1 MPSTFLR
8 GSGSR
13 DAKHLPARFRLAF
26 SSSTIDLRSSS
37 AISARMFTTARADG
51 VHFEVQDF
59 RHNVNGSEHGFAR
72 GIFSQPRHWLR
83 GRAIN
88 AMLARMQHATAQ
100 ATGCLHGRWSGQ
112 LPVLWP
118 QTSASDS
125 CLDGYRG
132 GLFRRPAFQRM
143 LPSYRSAQQVRS
155 SSTGHWAAR
164 LHKERQEEAI

>member
-1 MPSTFLR
+1 MLSIYLR

-72 GIFSQPRHWLR
+72 GIFSQPRHWQR

-100 ATGCLHGRWSGQ
+100 ATGCPHGRWSGQ
-112 LPVLWP
+112 LPVLGLKLRLRIPAWMAIREDCFEDLLSRVANP
-118 QTSASDS
+118 
-125 CLDGYRG
+125 LLG
-132 GLFRRPAFQRM
+132 GA
-143 LPSYRSAQQVRS
+143 
-155 SSTGHWAAR
+155 
-164 LHKERQEEAI
+164 